1 MSVKIDV
8 LGNVRDRFKQTF
20 HDVILFVSKV
30 NLEMKMFHTCG
41 RRGNRANIQTSISP
55 DYYHQITI
63 STLFLDR
70 IILQLHTPYLIN
82 G

>member
-8 LGNVRDRFKQTF
+8 HENVRDRFKQTL

-41 RRGNRANIQTSISP
+41 KRSNRANIQTSISR
-55 DYYHQITI
+55 DYYHQMTI
-63 STLFLDR
+63 STPFLDR
-70 IILQLHTPYLIN
+70 ITLQLHTPI
-82 G
+82 